1 MSKMLLFSVIF
12 SNAVITLYAM
22 PAKESNGTDDE
33 LSSRILYGDY
43 ADITE
48 YPYYAYIK
56 PTCGAAIISDRW
68 LVTAAHCIQPMIEGR
83 INQVWVGGNT
93 VQTSQRYTIDFMVA
107 HPRYNKVMI
116 INDIALLHLS
126 QPLAFSN
133 TVQPLELPRM
143 EYELN
148 AVHKFAGHGQNEYGH
163 PTEYLMSMKARTL
176 GVAECL
182 SNIPVTQDCYLYH
195 QLPYVNR
202 VSICV
207 QRIGN
212 RFGTCYGDSGG
223 PLVRGK
229 TLVGVLSHGPDVSC
243 SSCLVD
249 FFTNVAPFVGWI
261 KEITGVG
268 Y

>member
-12 SNAVITLYAM
+12 ANAVITLYAM
-22 PAKESNGTDDE
+22 PAKESNATGDE
-33 LSSRILYGDY
+33 LSSRILYGEY
-43 ADITE
+43 ADISE

-56 PTCGAAIISDRW
+56 GACGAAIISDRW
-68 LVTAAHCIQPMIEGR
+68 LVTAAHCIQPMRER
-83 INQVWVGGNT
+83 QLNQVWVGGNT
-93 VQTSQRYTIDFMVA
+93 VQTSQLYTIDFMVA
-107 HPRYNKVMI
+107 HPRYNKIMI
-116 INDIALLHLS
+116 INDIALLHLA

-148 AVHKFAGHGQNEYGH
+148 AVHKFAGHGQDEYGN
-163 PTEYLMSMKARTL
+163 PTEHLMSMKARTL
-176 GVAECL
+176 GVEECL
-182 SNIPVTQDCYLYH
+182 SNIPKTQCYIYH
-195 QLPYVNR
+195 QLYYVNK

-212 RFGTCYGDSGG
+212 RFGTCHGDSGG
-223 PLVRGK
+223 PLVRGN
-229 TLVGVLSHGPDVSC
+229 TLVGVLSHGPDTC
-243 SSCLVD
+243 SRSLVD